1 MKKKL
6 LVLLLLLGLTGGI
19 YLWKITNKPAPNEL
33 LLSGHIETTETDLA
47 FKISGKI
54 SKLYVDEGDVVKK
67 GQLLAELEAKD
78 LKDKIALYETRL
90 KRARA
95 NLAKLLAGY
104 QPEEIEAARA
114 VMEEARVRFE
124 KAQRDFERYQ
134 RLFKAHTIPQER
146 FEAVATTYKQAK
158 WAYKEAK
165 ARYQLL
171 HKGYRKEDIASA
183 RAAVAEAKAALN
195 LARTNL
201 SYTKLF
207 APVSGIVL
215 VKMAEIGEYVV
226 PGTPV
231 FTLGDLDHIWL
242 KAYVNE
248 TDLGRIK
255 YGQKAV
261 VTTDTYLNKKYNGK
275 VIFIA
280 AKAEFTP
287 KSVETH
293 KERVTLVYKVK
304 IAVENPA
311 HELKPGMPAEAHLMI
326 K

>member
-6 LVLLLLLGLTGGI
+6 LILLLLLGLTGGI
-19 YLWKITNKPAPNEL
+19 YFWKTTNKPTPSEL
-33 LLSGHIETTETDLA
+33 LLSGHIETTETDVA

-54 SKLYVDEGDVVKK
+54 SRLYVDEGDEVKK
-67 GQLLAELEAKD
+67 GQLLAELEARD
-78 LKDKIALYETRL
+78 LKDKIAFYKASL
-90 KRARA
+90 KKARA

-104 QPEEIEAARA
+104 QPEEIEAAKAAMEGARA
-114 VMEEARVRFE
+114 RLE

-134 RLFKAHTIPQER
+134 RLFKAHAIPQER
-146 FEAVATTYKQAK
+146 FDVVTTAYKQAK

-171 HKGYRKEDIASA
+171 HKGYRKEDIASS
-183 RAAVAEAKAALN
+183 RAAVAEAEAALN
-195 LARTNL
+195 LTRTNL

-207 APVSGIVL
+207 APVNGIVL
-215 VKMAEIGEYVV
+215 VKMAEEGEYVV
-226 PGTPV
+226 PGTPI
-231 FTLGDLDHIWL
+231 FTLGDLDYVWL

-261 VTTDTYLNKKYNGK
+261 VTTDTYPDKKYTGK

-280 AKAEFTP
+280 ARAEFTP

-304 IAVENPA
+304 IGVENSA

>member
-19 YLWKITNKPAPNEL
+19 YLWKTTTKNAPNEL
-33 LLSGHIETTETDLA
+33 LLSGHIETTETDVA

-54 SKLYVDEGDVVKK
+54 SRLYVDEGDVVKK
-67 GQLLAELEAKD
+67 GQLLVELEAKD
-78 LKDKIALYETRL
+78 LKNKIALYEASL
-90 KRARA
+90 KKARA

-104 QPEEIEAARA
+104 QPEEIEAAKA
-114 VMEEARVRFE
+114 AMEGARVRLE

-134 RLFKAHTIPQER
+134 RLFKAHTISQER
-146 FEAVATTYKQAK
+146 FDAVATAYKQAK
-158 WAYKEAK
+158 WTYEETK

-171 HKGYRKEDIASA
+171 HKGYRKEDIAST
-183 RAAVAEAKAALN
+183 RAAVAEAEAALN

-207 APVSGIVL
+207 APVNGIVL
-215 VKMAEIGEYVV
+215 VKMAEKGEYVV
-226 PGTPV
+226 TGTPV
-231 FTLGDLDHIWL
+231 FTLGDLDHVWL

-261 VTTDTYLNKKYNGK
+261 VTTDTYPDKRYNGK

-280 AKAEFTP
+280 ARAEFTP